1 MATKRTG
8 FMVYVEPWFLADLK
22 EMAADDGRSLSN
34 FVLQVLI
41 SSDLV
46 DTELSRLGRQRQV
59 DQKG

>member
-1 MATKRTG
+1 
-8 FMVYVEPWFLADLK
+8 MVYVEPWFLADLK

-46 DTELSRLGRQRQV
+46 DTELSRLGRQRQA